1 MLMKSKAIS
10 YITSMLIVFMIIS
23 YAAGIRPFIV
33 MSGSMEPEIS
43 TGSICFVN
51 SRTHI
56 EDVKEDDIV
65 TYSLLDSYI
74 THRAVSVSEEG
85 IITKGDANSTDDIG
99 IVNRENYYGKVMFSI
114 PVIGYAFFFIKKE
127 IIPVS
132 VSLIILAAALEIMK
146 RRKLRRKE

>member
-1 MLMKSKAIS
+1 MKSKAIS
-10 YITSMLIVFMIIS
+10 YITSMLIVFMLIS

-114 PVIGYAFFFIKKE
+114 PVIGYVIFFIKKE
-127 IIPVS
+127 LIPLS